1 MYLVYDINGV
11 LAYLRRDAHLVNQ
24 RTDIIHRVIRRGIE
38 LVDIKRP
45 LLIEGLTRLAL
56 ITSVVAVL
64 GIQTVNSLCE
74 DTCASGFTHSSRT
87 AKQVCMRQ
95 MVLTYRILKSCRQG
109 LLPHDGLEC
118 LRSVFPR

>member
-64 GIQTVNSLCE
+64 GI
-74 DTCASGFTHSSRT
+74 
-87 AKQVCMRQ
+87 
-95 MVLTYRILKSCRQG
+95 
-109 LLPHDGLEC
+109 
-118 LRSVFPR
+118 